1 MKRKTVAIVLSAMM
15 VITALG
21 GCGSTTAN
29 VESEKLEESQKA
41 GEDRT
46 AQSEGLAPLTFVR
59 AQDSTVES
67 SVFAKMEGSTYEDNI
82 WTDLIAEKLGYDVT
96 YLWIAS
102 DGDLYKQKFN
112 AAISSGE
119 IPDIA
124 SVGKEDLKRLVDAD
138 LIVDLK
144 PYIDDEEN
152 LSYRVENGI
161 FKNFCE
167 TARTRPSEQFVFIID
182 EINRGNISKIFG
194 ELITLIEQSKR
205 QGGTDEIEVVL
216 PYSNEKFSVPNN
228 VYILGT
234 MNTADKSIQVLDTAL
249 RRRFFFKEILPDETI
264 FKNIKVGNIEIE
276 KMLKKMNERIAI
288 LLDKNHMIGHAYFI
302 PLLTDSSILT
312 LSSIFQNSIIPLL
325 EEYFYD
331 DYSEV
336 MKILNIDPENSD
348 EKKLISVM
356 DTEESLF
363 VIQDESENMRYSI
376 NYSEFKTEDNYIRI
390 YNEI

>member
-144 PYIDDEEN
+144 P
-152 LSYRVENGI
+152 
-161 FKNFCE
+161 
-167 TARTRPSEQFVFIID
+167 
-182 EINRGNISKIFG
+182 
-194 ELITLIEQSKR
+194 
-205 QGGTDEIEVVL
+205 
-216 PYSNEKFSVPNN
+216 
-228 VYILGT
+228 
-234 MNTADKSIQVLDTAL
+234 
-249 RRRFFFKEILPDETI
+249 
-264 FKNIKVGNIEIE
+264 
-276 KMLKKMNERIAI
+276 
-288 LLDKNHMIGHAYFI
+288 
-302 PLLTDSSILT
+302 
-312 LSSIFQNSIIPLL
+312 
-325 EEYFYD
+325 
-331 DYSEV
+331 
-336 MKILNIDPENSD
+336 
-348 EKKLISVM
+348 
-356 DTEESLF
+356 
-363 VIQDESENMRYSI
+363 
-376 NYSEFKTEDNYIRI
+376 
-390 YNEI
+390 

>member
-1 MKRKTVAIVLSAMM
+1 
-15 VITALG
+15 
-21 GCGSTTAN
+21 
-29 VESEKLEESQKA
+29 
-41 GEDRT
+41 
-46 AQSEGLAPLTFVR
+46 
-59 AQDSTVES
+59 
-67 SVFAKMEGSTYEDNI
+67 
-82 WTDLIAEKLGYDVT
+82 
-96 YLWIAS
+96 
-102 DGDLYKQKFN
+102 
-112 AAISSGE
+112 
-119 IPDIA
+119 
-124 SVGKEDLKRLVDAD
+124 
-138 LIVDLK
+138 
-144 PYIDDEEN
+144 
-152 LSYRVENGI
+152 
-161 FKNFCE
+161 
-167 TARTRPSEQFVFIID
+167 
-182 EINRGNISKIFG
+182 
-194 ELITLIEQSKR
+194 
-205 QGGTDEIEVVL
+205 
-216 PYSNEKFSVPNN
+216 
-228 VYILGT
+228 